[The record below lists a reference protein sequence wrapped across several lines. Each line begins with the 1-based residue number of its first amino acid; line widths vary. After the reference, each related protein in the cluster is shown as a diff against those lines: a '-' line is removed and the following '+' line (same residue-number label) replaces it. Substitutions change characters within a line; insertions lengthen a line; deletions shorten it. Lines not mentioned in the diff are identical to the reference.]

1 MGLALLKLHEKRGP
15 CLMPWDEMRL
25 DTCGFEQLDRIAGG
39 VVDYDLVAGDAGD
52 EVAV

>member
-1 MGLALLKLHEKRGP
+1 L
-15 CLMPWDEMRL
+15 
-25 DTCGFEQLDRIAGG
+25 LDRIAGG